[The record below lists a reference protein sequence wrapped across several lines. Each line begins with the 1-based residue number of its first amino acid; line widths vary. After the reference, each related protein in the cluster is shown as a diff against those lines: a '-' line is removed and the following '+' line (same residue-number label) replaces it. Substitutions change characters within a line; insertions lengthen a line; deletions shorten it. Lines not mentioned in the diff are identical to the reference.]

1 MKRALKSF
9 FSMALQPLNLSLNRL
24 KRLCRKTVLLAL
36 LLGQAPIVS
45 AEMVYF
51 YNSDSNIDNFAT
63 LKSQFDSYLSQ
74 QGNFSL
80 QPFSDRNT
88 FEQTISNNSSG
99 LYLLS
104 GWHYSQLS
112 NKLGLQAVLVG
123 TQKGETLQRKVLTSQ
138 DINDIEA
145 LRGITIA
152 GAGSTE
158 YLRNLLKQMLGNDKD
173 SLVDSLQLLSVP
185 KDIDA
190 LMAVSFGIAKASI
203 SSESS
208 LNKLGQINT
217 AQRAKLKTL
226 AASEKH
232 FLLVAAIAKKTETER
247 KTLVQLLE
255 EMGKQAEGENSLK
268 MLGLDGWKKTTDLD
282 SSLAKQLR

>member
-1 MKRALKSF
+1 MKYLVKSLFSLAL
-9 FSMALQPLNLSLNRL
+9 LPLNLSSIRFKGVCL
-24 KRLCRKTVLLAL
+24 KNMIFAL
-36 LLGQAPIVS
+36 LLSHTSLIY
-45 AEMVYF
+45 AETVYF

-63 LKSQFDSYLSQ
+63 LKSQFDTYLAQ
-74 QGNFSL
+74 QGNFTL
-80 QPFSDRNT
+80 QPFSDRNS
-88 FEQTISNNSSG
+88 FEQAISNNPSG

-104 GWHYSQLS
+104 GWHYTQLS
-112 NKLGLQAVLVG
+112 NKLALQAILVG
-123 TQKGETLQRKVLTSQ
+123 SQKGESLQRKVLTSQ
-138 DINDIEA
+138 DISDIEA

-152 GAGSTE
+152 GAGSTD

-173 SLVDSLQLLSVP
+173 SLINSMQLLSVP

-208 LNKLGQINT
+208 LNKLALINA

-226 AASEKH
+226 ASSEKH
-232 FLLVAAIAKKTETER
+232 FLLIAAITKKRETEP
-247 KTLVQLLE
+247 KNLVQILE